1 MTLLQGV
8 TGSGKTLVYIRLA
21 QTLLE
26 QGKSVMIL
34 VPEIALTPQMMGSVH
49 RLLRPTRWRCCTA
62 ACG

>member
-34 VPEIALTPQMMGSVH
+34 VPEIALTPQMMARFTAYFG
-49 RLLRPTRWRCCTA
+49 RRWRCCTA